1 MRHRAQGAILALAG
15 IGIAWILLVAVM
27 TERGYAGNQRYLIV
41 TTAALCVLG
50 GIGIGRIFDGIR
62 QAVAGRS
69 SARTGLRVAFAVFAV
84 GLVALSPVIKAK
96 VENVDK
102 TLDKLRYEASLW
114 HTLPGVIDEAGGP
127 TKILACGNI
136 YSGPF
141 QTQMVAYQLG
151 VHGINV
157 GDVRPLRESPGA
169 RGDLPHQHRAR
180 RAARGRR
187 APTSASA
194 RSAAPGAG
202 GSGPRRE
209 PTPAGATARP
219 RAPTHPVSLRP
230 RARPSCRPRADY
242 LSLMA
247 SVASR
252 ARSLPRPS
260 PSLLTSTPVI
270 VAIVAFLLLI
280 SLYMRTRA
288 LGASLWMDEGLS
300 IGIASQPF
308 FDIPGVL
315 KQDGAPPLYYM
326 MLHVWMQVFGN
337 GPSET
342 QGLSV
347 AISLI
352 AVPGGL
358 WAGWTLFN
366 RRAGLICAAL
376 AAFNPFLTV
385 YAQETRMYSLMVVLS
400 LLTSAA
406 FLHVYVYRN
415 RKYLPLF
422 AVLLAAILYTHSW
435 GIFVTAGIVISLIP
449 PLLATDDRRAFFK
462 DVLIGFTGAL
472 ILFLP
477 WLPTLI
483 YQAQHTGAP
492 WLNSPRFG
500 APVQISKSLLGG
512 GTVTVA
518 LILAAGSGLAA
529 VLAARGTGT
538 EHGAARVPRPH
549 RGLHGAVDRRGHPC
563 RRVAVLAGHARLDHA
578 LPGRRPRP
586 DLPAG
591 LVRPLARG
599 QARAG
604 GAGDHPGHLG
614 RPQDEPTSR
623 TSPTSPTWR
632 PRPTPS
638 SRRATWWSPSSPS
651 SSRWS
656 TTTPSP
662 V

>member
-1 MRHRAQGAILALAG
+1 M
-15 IGIAWILLVAVM
+15 
-27 TERGYAGNQRYLIV
+27 
-41 TTAALCVLG
+41 
-50 GIGIGRIFDGIR
+50 
-62 QAVAGRS
+62 
-69 SARTGLRVAFAVFAV
+69 
-84 GLVALSPVIKAK
+84 ALSPVIKAK

-114 HTLPGVIDEAGGP
+114 HTLPGVIDKAGGP
-127 TKILACGNI
+127 TKLLACGNV

-157 GDVRPLRESPGA
+157 GDVRPLKESPAPGVIFRTRTVPGGPLVA
-169 RGDLPHQHRAR
+169 TVPDKRFRAR
-180 RAARGRR
+180 RALRAAGR
-187 APTSASA
+187 
-194 RSAAPGAG
+194 
-202 GSGPRRE
+202 SGPPRG

-252 ARSLPRPS
+252 ARSLPRPN

-270 VAIVAFLLLI
+270 VAVVAGLLLI

-315 KQDGAPPLYYM
+315 KQDGAPPLYYL
-326 MLHVWMQVFGN
+326 MLHVWMQIFGN
-337 GPSET
+337 GPSAT

-435 GIFVTAGIVISLIP
+435 GIFVTAGIIVSLIP
-449 PLLATDDRRAFFK
+449 PLPGHRRPARVLQGRADRVHRRA
-462 DVLIGFTGAL
+462 D
-472 ILFLP
+472 
-477 WLPTLI
+477 
-483 YQAQHTGAP
+483 
-492 WLNSPRFG
+492 
-500 APVQISKSLLGG
+500 PVPA
-512 GTVTVA
+512 VA
-518 LILAAGSGLAA
+518 A
-529 VLAARGTGT
+529 
-538 EHGAARVPRPH
+538 
-549 RGLHGAVDRRGHPC
+549 
-563 RRVAVLAGHARLDHA
+563 HAA
-578 LPGRRPRP
+578 LPG
-586 DLPAG
+586 PAHRG
-591 LVRPLARG
+591 PVAELAPL
-599 QARAG
+599 
-604 GAGDHPGHLG
+604 
-614 RPQDEPTSR
+614 
-623 TSPTSPTWR
+623 
-632 PRPTPS
+632 
-638 SRRATWWSPSSPS
+638 RRARSRSPSRCWAAAP
-651 SSRWS
+651 
-656 TTTPSP
+656 
-662 V
+662 